1 MILEPFGGPGGW
13 STGLALLGRH
23 DAVGV
28 ELDADACRT
37 AVAAGHRR
45 VRADVATFPLDHLAG
60 RVEGLVMSPPCQAFS
75 RAGKRLGLKDQP
87 GLYAHLR
94 LVARAGRWADC
105 DPQDWHDPRSP
116 LVLQVVRWVDAL
128 RPQWVACE
136 QVPDV
141 IPLWQAIARWMH
153 GLGYG
158 TAVGLLSAE
167 RFGVPQTRQRAFL
180 IGRLGGSPHLPGATH
195 QAYEPGR
202 SARAQEPDLWGP
214 GLLPWVS
221 MADALG
227 WGASRPARTVC
238 GDRSPRWAYGAGK
251 SSYATG
257 WTLETEQ
264 RSDTAAGRVPI
275 TRDADQPAPTLV
287 ANARSWE
294 LRTNQV
300 PGGTDDY
307 QRRPA
312 DEPAPTV
319 SGQVDWVADR
329 PATAVCGDPRL
340 AGPGHRD
347 REGGQRQYD
356 EQSVRV
362 EVWQAGVL
370 QSFPAWYPWQGTKQ
384 YRQVGDAVPPLL
396 AAAVAGEVLGVDWR
410 GRLWGL
416 ERAS

>member
-13 STGLALLGRH
+13 SQGLAMLGRT

-28 ELDADACRT
+28 ELDRDACRT
-37 AVAAGHRR
+37 AVAAGHLR
-45 VRADVATFPLDHLAG
+45 VRADVAAFPLGHLAG

-87 GLYAHLR
+87 GLYAHLK
-94 LVARAGRWADC
+94 LIARAGRWVDY
-105 DPQDWHDPRSP
+105 DPADWHDRRSP
-116 LVLQVVRWVDAL
+116 LVLQAVRWVDAL
-128 RPQWVACE
+128 RPEWVACE

-141 IPLWQAIARWMH
+141 IPLWSAIARWLH

-158 TAVGLLSAE
+158 TAVGLRSAE
-167 RFGVPQTRQRAFL
+167 CFGVPQTRQRAFL
-180 IGRLGGSPHLPGATH
+180 VARLGGSPHLPAATH
-195 QAYEPGR
+195 QPYEPGR
-202 SARAQEPDLWGP
+202 PARQQEPDLWGP

-227 WGASRPARTVC
+227 WARTVRARA
-238 GDRSPRWAYGAGK
+238 DRWQLLPSGREKVNDRTLPRPLDAPAMTVAFGH
-251 SSYATG
+251 SDML
-257 WTLETEQ
+257 WT
-264 RSDTAAGRVPI
+264 
-275 TRDADQPAPTLV
+275 
-287 ANARSWE
+287 

-300 PGGTDDY
+300 PAGMDGEY

-319 SGQVDWVADR
+319 SGQGRSWGWER

-347 REGGQRQYD
+347 REGGQRQFD
-356 EQSVRV
+356 EQAVRV

-370 QSFPAWYPWQGTKQ
+370 QSFPADYPWQGTRTAQ

-396 AAAVAGEVLGVDWR
+396 AAAVLGELLGVDWR
-410 GRLWGL
+410 HRLWGL